1 MMANF
6 SSLTWKQAF
15 LAFKTTLFFAITIFV
30 IEFIAAAK
38 SEQFSLL
45 SQQQRLIQ
53 RLEQVSLQNQNTET
67 VEIAEKLVDLSLSV
81 PWIKSVE
88 IQLSNGGRFFS
99 ADKSENTS
107 NSLISKTVDYLVDQP
122 VSSTHLLYQKGVIF
136 DKNTTQTAKTPFAR
150 VTLNYNEH
158 VISSRLARHLKY
170 SLFLSLAG
178 AMVLTILLAYAF
190 HQFLTRPVLHICNAM
205 ENINPEAPKES
216 LLPRLSGHGK
226 SELGRLVTKL
236 NQVLIQFNATQSRL
250 RKMATKD
257 TLTGLPNCT
266 LLLETLHIAVQ
277 RARAQRRTFAVF
289 YIDLDR
295 FKNVNDSLGHEIG
308 DRYLSRV
315 ARTLKRCTGEKGVVA
330 RLAGDE
336 FAIVVNDIQD
346 PNRAGEFARK
356 LLEQIQQ
363 PLQLNGHE
371 LHPDAAV
378 GIALFPDDGHTA
390 EDLLRRAET
399 AMYNA
404 KNLEF
409 GNWEFFNHK
418 MTENAVAQLELE
430 AELHSTLIRELDSD
444 KPLHELQLYY
454 QPKIDLNTGKVTGA
468 EALIR
473 WQKDGKLISPGVFIP
488 VAEESG
494 LIIALG
500 RWVIRNVCLT
510 LAEWTKS
517 YNQVPRIAINIAA
530 KHFADPN
537 LIKQI
542 KAATQTYNV
551 SPDLLEIEITE
562 GSFINNI
569 QLAIARIEQLRKA
582 GFKVAIDDFGT
593 GYSSLSYLKLLPI
606 NILKIDRTFIEGLPE
621 NDAIAKTILLL
632 GQQMNFEI
640 VAEGIDEKKQ
650 LQWLK
655 KHDCQIGQGFLFSKP
670 LAKEEFE
677 ALYLSPTQ
685 SELEL

>member
-1 MMANF
+1 MTARF
-6 SSLTWKQAF
+6 SSLTWKQAL

-30 IEFIAAAK
+30 IEFIAATK

-45 SQQQRLIQ
+45 SQQQQLIH
-53 RLEQVSLQNQNTET
+53 RLEQVSLQNQSTKA
-67 VEIAEKLVDLSLSV
+67 VEIAEKLVDLSLNL
-81 PWIKSVE
+81 PWVRSVE
-88 IQLSNGGRFFS
+88 IELSNGGRFFS
-99 ADKSENTS
+99 ANKLEQPTHSIVS
-107 NSLISKTVDYLVDQP
+107 RGVAYLVEHP
-122 VSSTHLLYQKGVIF
+122 VSSTHLLYQKRFIF
-136 DKNTTQTAKTPFAR
+136 EKVSSKTTKKPFAR

-158 VISSRLARHLKY
+158 FISSQLAQHLKY

-178 AMVLTILLAYAF
+178 ALVLTILLAVAF
-190 HQFLTRPVLHICNAM
+190 HQFLTRPVLHICDSM
-205 ENINPEAPKES
+205 ENISPEAPKDS
-216 LLPRLSGHGK
+216 LLPRLPKHGK
-226 SELGRLVTKL
+226 SELGRLVTKF
-236 NQVLIQFNATQSRL
+236 NQVLIQFDATQSKL
-250 RKMATKD
+250 RKLATKD
-257 TLTGLPNCT
+257 ILTGLPNRT
-266 LLLETLHIAVQ
+266 LLLETIHIAIQ
-277 RARAQRRTFAVF
+277 RAKTQRRTFAIF

-295 FKNVNDSLGHEIG
+295 FKNINDSLGHTIG
-308 DRYLSRV
+308 DRYLTRV
-315 ARTLKRCTGEKGVVA
+315 ARTLKRYTGEKGVVA

-356 LLEQIQQ
+356 LLKQIQQ

-390 EDLLRRAET
+390 EDLIRRAET

-418 MTENAVAQLELE
+418 MTENAVASLELE
-430 AELHSTLIRELDSD
+430 AELHSTIVRELESE
-444 KPLHELQLYY
+444 KPLNELQLFY
-454 QPKIDLNTGKVTGA
+454 QPKIDLSTGKISGA

-500 RWVIRNVCLT
+500 RWVVRNVCLT

-530 KHFADPN
+530 KHFVDPN

-542 KAATQTYNV
+542 KATTQTYNV
-551 SPDLLEIEITE
+551 SPELLEIEITE

-569 QLAIARIEQLRKA
+569 QLAIARIEQLQKA

-606 NILKIDRTFIEGLPE
+606 NTLKIDRAFIEGLPE
-621 NDAIAKTILLL
+621 NDAIAKTILML

-650 LQWLK
+650 LEWLK
-655 KHDCQIGQGFLFSKP
+655 QHNCQIGQGFLFSKP
-670 LAKEEFE
+670 LPKEEFE
-677 ALYLSPTQ
+677 AVYLSPTQ
-685 SELEL
+685 SELGI